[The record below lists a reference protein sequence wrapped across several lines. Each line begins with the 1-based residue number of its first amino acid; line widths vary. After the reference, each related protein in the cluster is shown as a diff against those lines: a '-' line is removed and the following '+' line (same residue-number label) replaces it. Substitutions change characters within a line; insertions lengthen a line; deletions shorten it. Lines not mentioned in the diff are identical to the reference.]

1 MAALAAA
8 VVAAGERTGGLVDG
22 TLAPEI
28 VAAGYRAAPALP
40 PPLPLTLSGPGAAD
54 GWLRYGGVVVLDDG
68 THRVV
73 EAR

>member
-1 MAALAAA
+1 
-8 VVAAGERTGGLVDG
+8 
-22 TLAPEI
+22 

-40 PPLPLTLSGPGAAD
+40 LPLPLTLSGPGAAD